1 MGTYDETFDMTLTPS
16 YRAGF
21 ITSNGGTAA
30 SAEAALY
37 AGMLAGASYFN
48 IHSGFSPSGEI
59 RGFLRVPKPGS
70 LALLCLGLTG
80 LGVTR
85 RRRR

>member
-37 AGMLAGASYFN
+37 AGMRAGAS
-48 IHSGFSPSGEI
+48 
-59 RGFLRVPKPGS
+59 
-70 LALLCLGLTG
+70 
-80 LGVTR
+80 
-85 RRRR
+85 